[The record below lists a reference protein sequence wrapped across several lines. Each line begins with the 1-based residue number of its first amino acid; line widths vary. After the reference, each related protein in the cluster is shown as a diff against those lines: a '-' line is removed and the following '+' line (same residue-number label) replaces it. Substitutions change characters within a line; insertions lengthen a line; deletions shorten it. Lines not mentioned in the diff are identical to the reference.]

1 MCFRTLNEESKPFK
15 KIDEIKEDMSLLSD
29 ISNINKFEQS
39 CKVDNSP
46 KYCYKNSFSSK
57 STTSSFKE
65 L

>member
-46 KYCYKNSFSSK
+46 KYGCKNSFSSN